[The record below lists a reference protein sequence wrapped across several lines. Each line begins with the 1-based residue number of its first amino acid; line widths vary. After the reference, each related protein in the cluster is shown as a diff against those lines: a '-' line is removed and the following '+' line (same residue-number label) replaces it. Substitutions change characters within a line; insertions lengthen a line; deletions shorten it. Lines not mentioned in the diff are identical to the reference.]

1 MLDAAETGRTL
12 RSGSIRLVP
21 IQVKGRSSRNL
32 MVELNIFLMDCTT
45 ARKRWP
51 IHK

>member
-1 MLDAAETGRTL
+1 MLEAVETGRTL

-32 MVELNIFLMDCTT
+32 IVVEYLFNRLYYCAETL
-45 ARKRWP
+45 ANS
-51 IHK
+51 